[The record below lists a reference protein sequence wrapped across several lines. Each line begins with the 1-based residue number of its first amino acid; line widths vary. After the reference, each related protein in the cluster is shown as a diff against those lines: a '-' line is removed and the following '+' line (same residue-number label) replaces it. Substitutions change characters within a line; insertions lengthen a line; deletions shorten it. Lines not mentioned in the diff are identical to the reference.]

1 MESRMKKVLLLA
13 ASVLMLTAFLPEEAD
28 AQGRRGVGPRGVR
41 GGVAVAPRG
50 VVVRRGYGYRPGY
63 VYRRGYGWGPA
74 AAVGVLGAAAL
85 GAAVAAPAYGY
96 DPCLRQQQ
104 VIDPYTGYATW
115 QYVNVC

>member
-1 MESRMKKVLLLA
+1 MKKVLLLA

-28 AQGRRGVGPRGVR
+28 AQGRVYRGPR
-41 GGVAVAPRG
+41 GGVAVGRRGG
-50 VVVRRGYGYRPGY
+50 VVVARRGYGYRPGY

-115 QYVNVC
+115 QYVRVC

>member
-13 ASVLMLTAFLPEEAD
+13 ASVLMLAAFLPEEAD
-28 AQGRRGVGPRGVR
+28 AQGRVYRGPR
-41 GGVAVAPRG
+41 GGVAVGPRG
-50 VVVRRGYGYRPGY
+50 RVVGVRRGYGYRPGY

-74 AAVGVLGAAAL
+74 AAVGVLGAA
-85 GAAVAAPAYGY
+85 VAAPYYGGY
-96 DPCLRQQQ
+96 DPCLRQRQ

>member
-1 MESRMKKVLLLA
+1 MKKVLLLA
-13 ASVLMLTAFLPEEAD
+13 AAVLMLAAFLPEEAD
-28 AQGRRGVGPRGVR
+28 AQGRGVRGPR
-41 GGVAVAPRG
+41 GGVAVGPRG
-50 VVVRRGYGYRPGY
+50 RAVVVRRGYGYRPGY

>member
-1 MESRMKKVLLLA
+1 MKKVLLLA

-28 AQGRRGVGPRGVR
+28 AQGRVYRGPRGGAVAVGPRGR
-41 GGVAVAPRG
+41 
-50 VVVRRGYGYRPGY
+50 VVGVRRGYGYRPGY

-115 QYVNVC
+115 QYVRVC

>member
-1 MESRMKKVLLLA
+1 MKKVLLLA

-28 AQGRRGVGPRGVR
+28 AQGRGVRGARGVR
-41 GGVAVAPRG
+41 GGVVVGPRG
-50 VVVRRGYGYRPGY
+50 GVAVRRGYGYRPGY
-63 VYRRGYGWGPA
+63 AYRRGYGWGPA

-115 QYVNVC
+115 QYVRVC